1 MVSALFG
8 VNRCLLM
15 SPGEKSRTM
24 NIPKFWMM
32 KYKIFFKKQMQNLK
46 GGGIGDGEY
55 GSVIKYPVLH

>member
-1 MVSALFG
+1 
-8 VNRCLLM
+8 M

-46 GGGIGDGEY
+46 GGGASETESMGLSLNTQSYTNTKCIRY
-55 GSVIKYPVLH
+55 VNKL